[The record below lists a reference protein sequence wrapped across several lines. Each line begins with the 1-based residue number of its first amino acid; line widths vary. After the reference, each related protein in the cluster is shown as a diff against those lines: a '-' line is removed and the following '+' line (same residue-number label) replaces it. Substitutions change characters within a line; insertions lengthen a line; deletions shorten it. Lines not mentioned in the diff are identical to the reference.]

1 MRLDKSHTHYSSI
14 IILSTLFFLSDV
26 LVIFLSSTQTLLW
39 FFSLFLFFFF
49 ISVVG
54 YLWTWVCCPEVG
66 VRSVP
71 QPLYTLFIEANL
83 GITLSL
89 LIRLI
94 LTCQLALGIPSL
106 GLQSHL
112 PCPSL
117 HFHGR
122 WESKPGSLCLHS
134 KPFNHWAISPN
145 SSSVSILCIESMV
158 GHFV

>member
-1 MRLDKSHTHYSSI
+1 MWLDKSHTHYSSI

-39 FFSLFLFFFF
+39 FFSLFLFLFFFF

-71 QPLYTLFIEANL
+71 QPLYTLFVEASL
-83 GITLSL
+83 GITLGL

-106 GLQSHL
+106 SLQSHL

-134 KPFNHWAISPN
+134 KPFNHWAISLN
-145 SSSVSILCIESMV
+145 SFSINILCI
-158 GHFV
+158 